1 MNDIHNGMP
10 AGDLGTHG
18 WMKPWSGGNGGNC
31 VEVLKLQ
38 DGRIVNVDGAT
49 VSLDAGGGA
58 VLQSTTDAFG
68 DFKFDGLTRG
78 DDYRLHIAHDDLGS
92 AERGGRLLDSVHLGS
107 IELR

>member
-38 DGRIVNVDGAT
+38 DGRIALRQSTDPEGPALLYT
-49 VSLDAGGGA
+49 VSEMTAFIEAAKSGGA
-58 VLQSTTDAFG
+58 
-68 DFKFDGLTRG
+68 DF
-78 DDYRLHIAHDDLGS
+78 
-92 AERGGRLLDSVHLGS
+92 LLS
-107 IELR
+107 

>member
-38 DGRIVNVDGAT
+38 DGRIALRQSTDPEGPALLYT
-49 VSLDAGGGA
+49 VSEMTAFIEAAKTGGA
-58 VLQSTTDAFG
+58 
-68 DFKFDGLTRG
+68 DF
-78 DDYRLHIAHDDLGS
+78 
-92 AERGGRLLDSVHLGS
+92 LLS
-107 IELR
+107 